1 MGYSPWCPKN
11 RHDLATK
18 QQYNYTCCDM
28 NQSTGEQEALP
39 TQANRI
45 LGLPFPGSGSPER
58 SNWLLTKPAH
68 PAGPDA

>member
-1 MGYSPWCPKN
+1 
-11 RHDLATK
+11 
-18 QQYNYTCCDM
+18 M
-28 NQSTGEQEALP
+28 NQYIGEQEALP

-58 SNWLLTKPAH
+58 SNWFLTKPAH